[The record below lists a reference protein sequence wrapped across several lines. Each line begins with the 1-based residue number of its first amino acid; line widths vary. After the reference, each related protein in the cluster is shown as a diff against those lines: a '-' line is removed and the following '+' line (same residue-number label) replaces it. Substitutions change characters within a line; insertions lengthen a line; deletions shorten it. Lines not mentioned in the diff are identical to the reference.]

1 MLNADAQAWYAK
13 VNYEY
18 PVRVGVEVGGLLAE
32 WGKFKSD
39 VLNLSRLGELNT
51 EAVKIMD
58 RAGWK

>member
-1 MLNADAQAWYAK
+1 
-13 VNYEY
+13 
-18 PVRVGVEVGGLLAE
+18 VGGLVAE